1 MTLREQLEARLR
13 ATLRNGVAAR
23 RLLQLRQRRPDLAYE
38 LDQIAAA
45 LQDAEEELLRWL
57 RTLELPIENDA
68 A

>member
-1 MTLREQLEARLR
+1 MGSELEARLK
-13 ATLRNGVAAR
+13 AVLLNGGAAR
-23 RLLQLRQRRPDLAYE
+23 RLFQLRRRRPELAYE

-45 LQDAEEELLRWL
+45 MKDAGDELLRWL